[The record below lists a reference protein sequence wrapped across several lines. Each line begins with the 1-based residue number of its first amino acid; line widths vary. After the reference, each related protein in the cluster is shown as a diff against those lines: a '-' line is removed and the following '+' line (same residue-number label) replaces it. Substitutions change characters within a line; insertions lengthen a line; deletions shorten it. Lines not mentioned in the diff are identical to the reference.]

1 MAMPELTVLAIDDQ
15 PDNLLSLRALLLEEF
30 PSAQV
35 LTASSGSRGLELA
48 AAHDPDVVLLDVL
61 MPGMDGF
68 EVCSQL
74 KANLQTRDVPVVF
87 VTALQTERAHRLRA
101 LEVGA
106 EAFLSKPI
114 DPAELVAQIRAML
127 KIKAAALY
135 KRNEARE
142 LGKLVA
148 ARTQELEQSRF
159 EALRLLEQLRAENEA
174 RRRSETALKESEHKF
189 SMLFHAS
196 PAWIAITSLADGRF
210 IDANQAF
217 CEGLGYRREELVGHT
232 TLELGL
238 YSKSQRTQVIKGAL
252 TQPQPHEVEM
262 RTRSGERRQLLI
274 GSERVVLGS
283 ETCLLAAGVDLTE
296 RNRAETERLQLTEQ
310 LRISQKLE
318 AIGSLAGGVA
328 HDFNNLLSVILNYAE
343 FALEKTVEGDS
354 LREDLLEVRKAG
366 ERATALTRQLLAFS
380 RKQMLRPV
388 SLNLNS
394 VVRSTERMLRRI
406 LGEDIQVILNLA
418 PDLDVVC
425 ADPSQFEQVLMNLV
439 VNARDAMPKGG
450 TLTIHTKNE
459 HLTENRGAQQI
470 DVEPGSYVSLTVTD
484 TGCGIDP
491 QVQAH
496 IFEPFFTTKSQGKGT
511 GLGLS
516 TVYGIVKQ
524 SGGTVSV
531 RSEPGLGA
539 IFTVLLPRTTG
550 AVANVQRPTSG
561 SEQRRGTETILVVED
576 EAALRRV
583 AQRCLENVGY
593 TVLTAADGDEALTL
607 AEQHA
612 DTIQLL
618 LTDVVMPRM
627 NGRELASELQRRRPT
642 LKVLYMSGYTDDAIV
657 HHGVLDQGTWF
668 LGKPFTP
675 TGITEKVRE
684 VLDAELPEPI
694 PEL

>member
-539 IFTVLLPRTTG
+539 IFTVLLPLTTG